1 MHVKKGDTV
10 IVLAGKDKGKTGKV
24 IKALPQRNMVMVDG
38 INTKHVHEHAKKKG
52 AKGAVIDKTFPIH
65 ASNVKLHGKS

>member
-1 MHVKKGDTV
+1 M
-10 IVLAGKDKGKTGKV
+10 VLVGKDKGKTGKV
-24 IKALPQRNMVMVDG
+24 SRVLPRKNMVMVDG
-38 INTKHVHEHAKKKG
+38 INTKHVHERGKKKG